1 MRTIWSLL
9 RTELSAHAA
18 ALRTFAVVA
27 IIISTANLAMGGAT
41 PAITVCVLTVAFLP
55 SILFAQDERMHLDAI
70 YSILP
75 VTRSQFVV
83 SRYLLVALVTAVM
96 ALASLVVARVE
107 AAVHGPGEIR
117 VPVSVPAV
125 TGMAVAAVGA
135 AVAVQLLLFFALG
148 HARTGTYAYGATMVL
163 MVGGGFLVERLPGF
177 AAAVIRW
184 AASSWTGPAG
194 LGIAVVLLAVSAV
207 ASVAAYRRRSL

>member
-1 MRTIWSLL
+1 M
-9 RTELSAHAA
+9 
-18 ALRTFAVVA
+18 
-27 IIISTANLAMGGAT
+27 
-41 PAITVCVLTVAFLP
+41 
-55 SILFAQDERMHLDAI
+55 
-70 YSILP
+70 
-75 VTRSQFVV
+75 
-83 SRYLLVALVTAVM
+83 
-96 ALASLVVARVE
+96 
-107 AAVHGPGEIR
+107 
-117 VPVSVPAV
+117 
-125 TGMAVAAVGA
+125 AAVGA